1 MSSSAPLLRS
11 SNAQQSLNSSVVM
24 CQARIAA
31 LSVSS
36 NVIQFPVRNVQLSMK
51 LSAVVVEE
59 EEVDLVLPGVGGL
72 VLQVEAVLDHPEAV
86 ELDLEEVMVDLAL
99 LEVMEEADLLQEE
112 VMEQKSG
119 KDGRLT
125 LLEEVQVDME
135 VDLGIAVVGEVLQEV
150 A

>member
-1 MSSSAPLLRS
+1 
-11 SNAQQSLNSSVVM
+11 
-24 CQARIAA
+24 
-31 LSVSS
+31 
-36 NVIQFPVRNVQLSMK
+36 MK

-59 EEVDLVLPGVGGL
+59 EEVDLVLSGLVGL

-99 LEVMEEADLLQEE
+99 LEDMEEADLLQEE

-135 VDLGIAVVGEVLQEV
+135 VDMGIAVVGEVLQEV

>member
-1 MSSSAPLLRS
+1 
-11 SNAQQSLNSSVVM
+11 M

-59 EEVDLVLPGVGGL
+59 EEVDLVLSGVVGL

-99 LEVMEEADLLQEE
+99 LEDMEEADLLQEE